1 VLVPF
6 FFRMIFRI
14 ILKWQ
19 LLAGPTAIARV
30 FNDMQLVQQIMISHY
45 AT

>member
-1 VLVPF
+1 
-6 FFRMIFRI
+6 MIFRI